1 MKLALIGSR
10 NFTDYESFKA
20 AILKILSE
28 DFQLLIGEIS
38 HIISGGAK
46 GADKLAERFADEFG
60 IEKEIYPVTKEA
72 YRLYGKAAPL
82 KRNAQIVQSATHLIA
97 FPSRSGSGTQYTHNL
112 AVQKGIPRKLLFI
125 D

>member
-10 NFTDYESFKA
+10 DFTDYESFKLA
-20 AILKILSE
+20 VLKVLSE
-28 DFQLLIGEIS
+28 DFKIMVGEIS
-38 HIISGGAK
+38 HIVSGGAK

-72 YRLYGKAAPL
+72 YRLYGRAAPL
-82 KRNAQIVQSATHLIA
+82 KRNAQIVHAATHLIA
-97 FPSRSGSGTQYTHNL
+97 FPSRSGSGTQYTFNL
-112 AVQKGIPRKLLFI
+112 ASEKGIPRKLLFI